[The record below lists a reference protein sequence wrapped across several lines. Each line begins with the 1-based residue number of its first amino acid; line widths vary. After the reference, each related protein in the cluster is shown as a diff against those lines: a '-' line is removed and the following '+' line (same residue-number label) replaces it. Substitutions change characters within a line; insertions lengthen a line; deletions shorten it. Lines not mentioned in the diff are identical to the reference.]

1 MIVFLTLAGLLSLLA
16 LSCILPSLLGYAKSK
31 SISVSQG
38 SVNFLVL
45 RDQLQELD
53 RDLVNGVIDAGAY
66 QIARNEL
73 TLRTAENLHN
83 KSLSFSAHK
92 SPMIQGIA
100 IGALFIVAVGTLYT
114 LLGTPSGIRPV
125 FADISGNASD
135 QLTIQQAGAMVE
147 QLARQMASQPDN
159 AKGWL
164 LLARSY
170 TAMAR
175 YDDASKAYAHLL
187 SQFSNDAQLLNAQ
200 FFTDYADV
208 LAMQQG
214 KSLYGEP
221 ERLLKRALVIDPRN
235 LNALVLLGSA
245 NFERGDYQEAIAIWK
260 RVLNQAP
267 ADADIVQIVLDNLE
281 AAQAHLAQKST
292 LIGEPTNEL
301 SSSANDSPGLKK
313 SVPETRLSGVVELDP
328 SFRSQVADS
337 DIVYVFA
344 RAVDG
349 PRFPLVVLRKQVK
362 DLPFSFVLDDS
373 MKMTPNVS
381 LSKYPA
387 LIVGARISKSG
398 SAMPEKGD
406 LEGAISTILPDAS
419 NLRIRIGSRRD

>member
-1 MIVFLTLAGLLSLLA
+1 MIVFLTLAGLLSSLA
-16 LSCILPSLLGYAKSK
+16 LFCILPSLLGYAKSK
-31 SISVSQG
+31 SVSVSQG
-38 SVNFLVL
+38 SVNLLVL
-45 RDQLQELD
+45 RDQRQELD

-83 KSLSFSAHK
+83 EDLSFSARK
-92 SPMIQGIA
+92 SSVIQGVV
-100 IGALFIVAVGTLYT
+100 IGALFIATAGMLYT

-125 FADISGNASD
+125 FADVSGEASD

-147 QLARQMASQPDN
+147 QLAQQMASQPDN

-175 YDDASKAYAHLL
+175 YADASKAYAHLL

-221 ERLLKRALVIDPRN
+221 EMLLKRALVIDPRN

-245 NFERGDYQEAIAIWK
+245 NFERGDYQEAITIWK
-260 RVLNQAP
+260 KVLNQVP
-267 ADADIVQIVLDNLE
+267 ADSDIVQIVLSNLE
-281 AAQAHLAQKST
+281 TAQARLAEKST
-292 LIGEPTNEL
+292 LAGESTNEL
-301 SSSANDSPGLKK
+301 SSSANDSPNLQK
-313 SVPETRLSGVVELDP
+313 SVPGAQLSGVVELDP
-328 SFRSQVADS
+328 SLRSQVADS
-337 DIVYVFA
+337 DTVYIFA
-344 RAVDG
+344 RAVNG

-373 MKMTPNVS
+373 MRMTPNVS

-406 LEGAISTILPDAS
+406 LEGVTSTISPDAS
-419 NLRIRIGSRRD
+419 NLRIRISSRRD